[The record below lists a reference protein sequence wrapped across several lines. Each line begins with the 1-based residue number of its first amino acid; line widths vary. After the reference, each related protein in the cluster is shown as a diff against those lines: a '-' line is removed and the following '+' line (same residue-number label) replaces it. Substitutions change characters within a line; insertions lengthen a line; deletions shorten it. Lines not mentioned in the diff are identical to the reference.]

1 MRYEYPWG
9 IFISRGQPKTNA
21 HTAYEE
27 LLLKKC
33 ERGIIFVGSSNKSGE
48 PDRNPFPI
56 DIRIEIEQESIEESF
71 GKDAKRLEVIPLPD
85 RTFANNDS
93 PGNRAS
99 WGLYVFHAAFVATN
113 GHNRFAYFSGEP
125 LPILRDYFYGEA
137 TRGNVEIIE
146 ERPDFRRVLSITRST
161 RARQAIEDGEW
172 ELLSKICPP
181 AVCRRCFTLQEQILA
196 ARTNPESD
204 FSALAK

>member
-9 IFISRGQPKTNA
+9 IFISRGQPKTDA
-21 HTAYEE
+21 HTAYEK

-56 DIRIEIEQESIEESF
+56 DIRMEMEQESIEVSF

-125 LPILRDYFYGEA
+125 LPILRDYFSGEG
-137 TRGNVEIIE
+137 TRGNIKVIE
-146 ERPDFRRVLSITRST
+146 EEPDFGHVLPITRST

-181 AVCRRCFTLQEQILA
+181 AVYLRRLVLQEQILT
-196 ARTNPESD
+196 ARANPRKD
-204 FSALAK
+204 FSALAE